1 MKLNNNKGV
10 TLIALTI
17 TIIVMLIIAGI
28 TIYGGSKLI
37 QNAQVED
44 VKTNML
50 LVQAEVKNYVEQAK
64 FERKTIED
72 MVNEGITVN
81 GVNFKIKD
89 SREIQGETFY
99 KIATPMSELKLG
111 NLKADHYLVLIKID
125 DVDVDVYFEP
135 GVSDGSG
142 TTYHLLSE
150 M

>member
-1 MKLNNNKGV
+1 MKSNNNGV

-37 QNAQVED
+37 QNAKVED

-64 FERKTIED
+64 FEGKKIED
-72 MVNEGITVN
+72 IISEGITVD
-81 GVNFKIKD
+81 GVTLKITEA
-89 SREIQGETFY
+89 REIQGEMFY
-99 KIATPMSELKLG
+99 KIVTPMNQLKLG
-111 NLKADHYLVLIKID
+111 KLDANNYLVLIKID

-135 GVSDGSG
+135 GVSDGSD

>member
-1 MKLNNNKGV
+1 MKLNRNNGI

-37 QNAQVED
+37 QNARVED

-64 FERKTIED
+64 FEGKKIED
-72 MVNEGITVN
+72 MKSDGIMVD
-81 GVNFKIKD
+81 GVTLKIED
-89 SREIQGETFY
+89 AREIQGEMFY
-99 KIATPMSELKLG
+99 KIVTPMSELKLG
-111 NLKADHYLVLIKID
+111 KLDANNYLVLIQINE
-125 DVDVDVYFEP
+125 VNVDVYFEP
-135 GVSDGSG
+135 GISDGNG

>member
-1 MKLNNNKGV
+1 MKLKNNKGV

-37 QNAQVED
+37 QDAKVED

-64 FERKTIED
+64 FENKKITD
-72 MVNEGITVN
+72 MINDGIKVDDVTL
-81 GVNFKIKD
+81 KIAEAQ
-89 SREIQGETFY
+89 EIQGTQFY
-99 KIATPMSELKLG
+99 KIVTPMSELNLGKLRSEQ
-111 NLKADHYLVLIKID
+111 YLVTIKID
-125 DVDVDVYFEP
+125 EVSVDVYFVP
-135 GVSDGSG
+135 GVSDGYG